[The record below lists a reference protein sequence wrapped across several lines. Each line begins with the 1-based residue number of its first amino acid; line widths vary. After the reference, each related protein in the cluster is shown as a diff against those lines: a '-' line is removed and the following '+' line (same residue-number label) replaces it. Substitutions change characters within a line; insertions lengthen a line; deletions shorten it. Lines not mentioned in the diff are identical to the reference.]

1 MRGRLSGVAGGL
13 ESPPEPD
20 YDRRLPESY
29 QVRYIYRRL
38 DDVLLLLVD
47 HNVTQHAG

>member
-13 ESPPEPD
+13 KSPPEPD

-29 QVRYIYRRL
+29 QVRYIEGSMMSYYYW
-38 DDVLLLLVD
+38 
-47 HNVTQHAG
+47 